1 MNQFLGKLSLYDII
15 VMVIPGGT
23 ILLFFLDYYGVD
35 LLYNGSYGISSLAVL
50 GMVVASYII
59 GMGNHVIAKKL
70 WRIFRNNG
78 LLLSYSLGMVKNEDT
93 KELNN
98 LMKNVNL
105 ECCKLDLQSKSS
117 LEDKYYEAYSYV
129 LEKSKYGGIS
139 IIEGQVAFLQSMIIP
154 MVLMLFLLSKFNS
167 IPLVLGCVLLI
178 LISLYLIFDR
188 TMLIHK
194 QEWEYY
200 EYTKRIN
207 KHEYEDFGKE

>member
-1 MNQFLGKLSLYDII
+1 MHQFLGKLSLYDII

-78 LLLSYSLGMVKNEDT
+78 LLLFYSLGMVKNEDT

-98 LMKNVNL
+98 LMENVNL

-117 LEDKYYEAYSYV
+117 LEDKYYQVYSYV
-129 LEKSKYGGIS
+129 LEKSKYGDIS

-154 MVLMLFLLSKFNS
+154 MVLMLFLLSKHNS
-167 IPLVLGCVLLI
+167 LPLFLGCFLLL

-194 QEWEYY
+194 QVWEYY

-207 KHEYEDFGKE
+207 KT